1 MQICVQTTVLVTHGV
16 HHLPSADKVI
26 IMEAGKVKHF
36 GTFEQV
42 RDAGATFALA
52 STGGDADAG
61 KNQVK
66 EKQNAT
72 VATVID
78 EEKDEEEAWSAEQAS
93 RRGAYTFYAKCTGFL
108 RTGILFVLITLWSG
122 VGLFATAYL
131 SSAWLLFSAAR
142 LLPHR
147 LSQCSHPPPVA
158 I

>member
-1 MQICVQTTVLVTHGV
+1 V

-26 IMEAGKVKHF
+26 IMDAGKITHF
-36 GTFEQV
+36 GSFEQV

-52 STGGDADAG
+52 STEGDADAG
-61 KNQVK
+61 KNQVA

-72 VATVID
+72 EAIVID

-108 RTGILFVLITLWSG
+108 QTGTLFALIILWSG

-131 SSAWLLFSAAR
+131 SSAELLFSVAR
-142 LLPHR
+142 PLTDRCSARVLLW
-147 LSQCSHPPPVA
+147 
-158 I
+158 